1 MLHYYA
7 AINLFDHTLQNIP
20 SLKFILKHPSYY
32 FDPFNCILR
41 LVVLVLGITLGIA
54 LYRTTKGVKKL
65 KVLAIVQS
73 TLSVIIPILATYV
86 MFLLRVTQGDCQLG
100 KNDFE
105 LMTSTL
111 QGCEFMPTSAVVY
124 ILLPYLVLITT
135 SILSTINLVKIKK
148 SEKSTARTKQKSKA
162 PAGKIK

>member
-7 AINLFDHTLQNIP
+7 AINLFDHTLQSIP

-41 LVVLVLGITLGIA
+41 LAVLVLGITLGIA

-65 KVLAIVQS
+65 KVLAIAQI

-86 MFLLRVTQGDCQLG
+86 MFLLRATQGDCQLG

-124 ILLPYLVLITT
+124 ILLPYLALITT
-135 SILSTINLVKIKK
+135 SILSTINLVRIKK
-148 SEKSTARTKQKSKA
+148 SEKSTAKTKQKSKT
-162 PAGKIK
+162 PAEKIK